1 MKPSLSGTSKH
12 PPTTSR
18 LFPVTSYN
26 PRVSLFTVAASA
38 IQIECFSSDDDD
50 EDRPQ
55 PGVSALFFIHHA
67 SACLKKLLQT
77 KHTRPS
83 ALELRQTSTGI
94 PSNRPPIVG
103 TPVSSGASTP
113 SLCIDATPGPSAP
126 RPSLLSLAKREAAR
140 RVLYSRFFR
149 GPILGPDDIQNEMV
163 KTEPT
168 ATPLIPSRPGDID
181 AHGED
186 APRELANK
194 EERKRE
200 KRLRKEAER
209 AARKQKRDK
218 EKHRAKNDDISG
230 SEPSHERTSSPSH
243 EQVSGLPIS
252 TTPDETPRVRREIK
266 KKKRSRVAVVDDE
279 LDAQPTDERTRKGS
293 SNFSRKRR
301 RRGQSP

>member
-1 MKPSLSGTSKH
+1 
-12 PPTTSR
+12 
-18 LFPVTSYN
+18 
-26 PRVSLFTVAASA
+26 
-38 IQIECFSSDDDD
+38 
-50 EDRPQ
+50 
-55 PGVSALFFIHHA
+55 
-67 SACLKKLLQT
+67 
-77 KHTRPS
+77 
-83 ALELRQTSTGI
+83 
-94 PSNRPPIVG
+94 
-103 TPVSSGASTP
+103 
-113 SLCIDATPGPSAP
+113 
-126 RPSLLSLAKREAAR
+126 
-140 RVLYSRFFR
+140 
-149 GPILGPDDIQNEMV
+149 MV

-200 KRLRKEAER
+200 KRLRKEAKR

-230 SEPSHERTSSPSH
+230 SEPSDERISSPSH

-252 TTPDETPRVRREIK
+252 TTPDETPVRREIK

-279 LDAQPTDERTRKGS
+279 FDAQPPLSTDERTRKGS